1 MPTKTRKCA
10 CGGSITAN
18 DDAPTR
24 LQIAVAEHRRSPMHQ
39 AWSSSIDYAR
49 GPLQR
54 PTLEAAAE
62 AIARAQLLVG
72 VATFDAPA
80 GDPDPDPIITESELR
95 LMDGNR

>member
-1 MPTKTRKCA
+1 MPSSTRPCA
-10 CGGSITAN
+10 CGGTITAN
-18 DDAPTR
+18 DVDARR
-24 LQIAVAEHRRSPMHQ
+24 LQIAVSAHRQTPQHQ

-72 VATFDAPA
+72 VATFDAPTRD
-80 GDPDPDPIITESELR
+80 DPDPVITESELR